1 MHSKEDKIRDE
12 NLNTKKI
19 QLEVEALNEKYEKLK
34 VKKGKQATEIGEL
47 LIQIKQLETINANL
61 GSRIRV
67 LGDTNEHFKE

>member
-1 MHSKEDKIRDE
+1 LHSKEDKIRDE